1 MSEYDVNIKRLLKEG
16 KKGDIKTEIWAEI
29 TNKKTYVTMNKR
41 IWWESED
48 GVFHDGT
55 SELPVEFRDA
65 VDCGGFFNKIIKR
78 ISRRILCRNI
88 SRK

>member
-16 KKGDIKTEIWAEI
+16 KKGDIK
-29 TNKKTYVTMNKR
+29 TMNKR

-65 VDCGGFFNKIIKR
+65 VDNAWIEK
-78 ISRRILCRNI
+78 
-88 SRK
+88 SRKW

>member
-41 IWWESED
+41 IWWEGED

-65 VDCGGFFNKIIKR
+65 VDNAWIKK
-78 ISRRILCRNI
+78 
-88 SRK
+88 SRKW

>member
-16 KKGDIKTEIWAEI
+16 KKGNIKTEIWAEI
-29 TNKKTYVTMNKR
+29 TNKKTYVIINKR
-41 IWWESED
+41 IWWEGED

-65 VDCGGFFNKIIKR
+65 VDNAWIEK
-78 ISRRILCRNI
+78 SRRW
-88 SRK
+88 